1 MNYMRLWMGVLKETS
16 VNFFVLWEF
25 VYYAKYS
32 SGYILGNSLTGDK
45 KIFRAVQ
52 EVVTLLEWCST
63 DGSSGAATRH
73 TGPRHLKTGVDV
85 GKFDSIGL
93 QQRCDCLLASSSDQT
108 SSAERIISFS

>member
-1 MNYMRLWMGVLKETS
+1 MGVLKETS

-52 EVVTLLEWCST
+52 EVVTLLE
-63 DGSSGAATRH
+63 
-73 TGPRHLKTGVDV
+73 
-85 GKFDSIGL
+85 
-93 QQRCDCLLASSSDQT
+93 
-108 SSAERIISFS
+108 

>member
-1 MNYMRLWMGVLKETS
+1 MQIKNKYDFKSELMNYMRLWMGVLKETS

-32 SGYILGNSLTGDK
+32 SGYILGNSLTGDE

-73 TGPRHLKTGVDV
+73 NEQCRHGPV
-85 GKFDSIGL
+85 
-93 QQRCDCLLASSSDQT
+93 
-108 SSAERIISFS
+108 ISRQG